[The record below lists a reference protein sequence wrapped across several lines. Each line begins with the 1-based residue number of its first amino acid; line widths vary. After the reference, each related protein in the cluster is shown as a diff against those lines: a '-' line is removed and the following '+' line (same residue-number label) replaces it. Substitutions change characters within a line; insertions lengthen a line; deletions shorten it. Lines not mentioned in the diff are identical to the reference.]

1 MKRYIVAALIVLT
14 MLGSSLPKQAFADQE
29 QLSKSEKKQLF
40 RQGASLWPVYCG
52 RCHAARPG
60 AEFSPEQW
68 QTIMMH
74 MRSVSEMPAKD
85 SRALEEFLKARH

>member
-1 MKRYIVAALIVLT
+1 MKKYLMAALIVLA
-14 MLGSSLPKQAFADQE
+14 LVGSTLLPQARADQE
-29 QLSKSEKKQLF
+29 QLSKAEKKELF
-40 RQGASLWPVYCG
+40 RLGAKLWPVYCG

-68 QTIMMH
+68 QTIMLH
-74 MRSVSEMPAKD
+74 MRSVSEMPARD